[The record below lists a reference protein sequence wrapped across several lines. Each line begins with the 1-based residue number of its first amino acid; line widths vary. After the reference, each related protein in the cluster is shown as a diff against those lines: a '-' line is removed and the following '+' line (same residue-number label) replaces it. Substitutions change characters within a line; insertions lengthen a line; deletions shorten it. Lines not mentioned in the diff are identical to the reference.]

1 MDPSG
6 DHTSSVRRRMPVRN
20 HRRRVP
26 IGGAMAVTVALAVS
40 ACTGGA
46 TPTTSAPSAAA
57 TFEPVAGSAA
67 ACVPDPEAVVAAK
80 DTQSTEPMPAAL
92 SDDFD
97 AAASAVFD
105 QVQDFAPAVIVGV
118 RSPQGTWAKA
128 YGTADLVTGA
138 PAATDMHQRIASV
151 TKAFVGTV
159 VLQLADE
166 GELSL
171 DDPIDHYVPRVPNG
185 SHITLRELITMT
197 SGLPNY
203 SDNPEWGADF
213 LSDTGAQWTPQQ
225 LLDDAW
231 SMPTSFAPGSN
242 MEYSNTNFVLLGL
255 VIEEVTGQ
263 RVHEAV
269 QTRILD
275 PLRLTSTTYPTD
287 AALPSPRLNGYTLPL
302 TVYGGADPTATW
314 ADATDWNPSSA
325 GAAGAMTS
333 GVDDLLVWGRALA
346 TGQEVLAAS
355 AQVQRLSSFATATLG
370 AGEFYGEALMCKDGW
385 IGHNGNMPGYN
396 SVVRYNSDTDT
407 TIVVLATGL
416 DATGNPPDRVF
427 VIEEYAAAL
436 AGAAGHPF
444 SADVIPPEQQVQGLV
459 PHL

>member
-1 MDPSG
+1 MPRR
-6 DHTSSVRRRMPVRN
+6 TRRRREPVG
-20 HRRRVP
+20 V
-26 IGGAMAVTVALAVS
+26 GLAVAVALALALS

-46 TPTTSAPSAAA
+46 PAATPAPSAAA

-67 ACVPDPEAVVAAK
+67 ACVPNAAEVVAAK
-80 DTQSTEPMPAAL
+80 DTQSTEPMPAEL

-97 AAASAVFD
+97 TAASAVFE
-105 QVQDFAPAVIVGV
+105 QVKDFAPAVIVGV
-118 RSPQGTWAKA
+118 RSPQGTWTEA
-128 YGTADLVTGA
+128 YGAADLITGA
-138 PAATDMHQRIASV
+138 AASTDMHQRIASI
-151 TKAFVGTV
+151 TKTFVGTV

-166 GELSL
+166 SELSL

-203 SDNPEWGADF
+203 SDNPEWGAEF
-213 LSDTGAQWTPQQ
+213 LSDTAAQWTPEQ
-225 LLDDAW
+225 LLADAW
-231 SMPTSFAPGSN
+231 AMPTSFAPGSN

-255 VIEEVTGQ
+255 VIEAVTGQ
-263 RVHEAV
+263 RVDEAV
-269 QTRILD
+269 QSRILD

-287 AALPSPRLNGYTLPL
+287 AALPSPHLNGYTLPL
-302 TVYGGADPTATW
+302 TVYGGADPTDTW
-314 ADATDWNPSSA
+314 MDATAWNPSSA

-333 GVDDLLVWGRALA
+333 RAEDLLVWGRALA
-346 TGQEVLAAS
+346 TGHGVLAAS

-396 SVVRYNSDTDT
+396 SMVRYNSDTDT

-436 AGAAGHPF
+436 AGVAGHPF
-444 SADVIPPEQQVQGLV
+444 SADVISPEQQVQGLV